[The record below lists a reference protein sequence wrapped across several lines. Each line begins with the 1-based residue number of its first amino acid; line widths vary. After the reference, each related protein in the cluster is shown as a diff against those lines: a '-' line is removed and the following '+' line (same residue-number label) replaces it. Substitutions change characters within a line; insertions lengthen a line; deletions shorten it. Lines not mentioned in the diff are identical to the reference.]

1 MSFQWEYSFKSYL
14 SKNSWKIKLFRKLS
28 KLCPYFGLTI
38 SSHTFSVNFC
48 KNGLWALI
56 SKYGL
61 ICQIITRQWEFW
73 HRIGGNKL
81 RSYCWAVIERKGK
94 FFSISFKLYQ
104 TPTIFAIFKITCY
117 ALIVAYTATYIV
129 EIQGLVQFDQ
139 NLPNRFL
146 H

>member
-28 KLCPYFGLTI
+28 KICPYFGLRSLFLLI
-38 SSHTFSVNFC
+38 LLVLTFVKMDC
-48 KNGLWALI
+48 GLI

-61 ICQIITRQWEFW
+61 NCQIITRQWEFW

-94 FFSISFKLYQ
+94 FYSISFKLYQ
-104 TPTIFAIFKITCY
+104 TPTIFAIFQITCY
-117 ALIVAYTATYIV
+117 TLIVAYTATCIV
-129 EIQGLVQFDQ
+129 DIQVLVQIWSKSA
-139 NLPNRFL
+139 
-146 H
+146 